1 LEPKAADEIRRLYR
15 EHRHPL
21 DPPQND
27 PVVMGYRYQIERA
40 KQAGN
45 RFRENELNE
54 KLQRL
59 TAER

>member
-1 LEPKAADEIRRLYR
+1 
-15 EHRHPL
+15 
-21 DPPQND
+21 
-27 PVVMGYRYQIERA
+27 MGYRYQIERA

-45 RFRENELNE
+45 RLRENELNG